1 MAVANAQAIEAS
13 ASTGKAA
20 PPQALARM
28 HSSGWSSGAT
38 LQSFF
43 FRTAWR
49 WSNRSTLPSF
59 SERRSTAK
67 GCDSEK
73 MHTRKHFRRFRK
85 CMMHKS
91 DQPPLPSREK
101 GSKVGLLDHDCTRT
115 GQQNRKVDL
124 LDHDCT
130 RTGQQG
136 RKVDPLDRGHA
147 LIKRQG
153 RKVDLLDH
161 APAQSKQQGRT
172 GELCDKPPHPSLA
185 HMQKRARAF
194 ARTRKEAHT
203 YAAKQDPNA
212 TAQQCS
218 GATAPRRCSR

>member
-1 MAVANAQAIEAS
+1 
-13 ASTGKAA
+13 
-20 PPQALARM
+20 M

-43 FRTAWR
+43 FRPAWR

-67 GCDSEK
+67 RCDGER
-73 MHTRKHFRRFRK
+73 MHTRKHFRRFKK

-101 GSKVGLLDHDCTRT
+101 GRKVDPLDRDCTRT
-115 GQQNRKVDL
+115 GQQD
-124 LDHDCT
+124 
-130 RTGQQG
+130 
-136 RKVDPLDRGHA
+136 RKVDPLDHGHA

-153 RKVDLLDH
+153 SKVDLLDY
-161 APAQSKQQGRT
+161 APAQSKQQGRI
-172 GELCDKPPHPSLA
+172 GELCGKPPHPSLA

-203 YAAKQDPNA
+203 YAASQDPNA

-218 GATAPRRCSR
+218 GTTAPRRCSR